1 MSMNQ
6 LYAFIV
12 LFLSAFILFLPLTHG
27 FNADYSINTSC
38 GSSCI
43 AGQEIP
49 IPLSL
54 TFFYDVP
61 HINDNK
67 EKQRNDSHALQ
78 KSDIAAITITR
89 VRFFVPLT
97 NVTFFTQPMNVTFID
112 PRFSPEEDGF
122 QGKQTTL
129 LHVTIPFSTKRDMLY
144 FVPCFTLTYKQVLHQ
159 YDFFNGGYESIYL
172 FDTIEECDDALT
184 NIPITME
191 PSHDCATASCS
202 WYESCTSTGCSF
214 SGGRF
219 LLTVFIGL
227 VVMVSGIVIML
238 SKPKRKKR
246 DIWD

>member
-129 LHVTIPFSTKRDMLY
+129 LHVTIPFSTKRD
-144 FVPCFTLTYKQVLHQ
+144 
-159 YDFFNGGYESIYL
+159 
-172 FDTIEECDDALT
+172 
-184 NIPITME
+184 
-191 PSHDCATASCS
+191 
-202 WYESCTSTGCSF
+202 
-214 SGGRF
+214 
-219 LLTVFIGL
+219 
-227 VVMVSGIVIML
+227 
-238 SKPKRKKR
+238 
-246 DIWD
+246 